1 MKIHLLIFS
10 IFFGGSSYAQLDSLT
25 YFNESKVYKEEL
37 NHEYAQ
43 AESSPL
49 DEADLANFDSLPF
62 FPFNLDFV
70 VEARFEKFKKKK
82 VAIMESST
90 ARMPAY
96 IIYGKLYFTL
106 QGKELELTLY
116 QSPELMK
123 VPGLENYLFL
133 PFTDLSNG
141 ESSYGGGRYLDFSI
155 PEQEMVVLNF
165 NKAYNPYC
173 AYSDSYSCP
182 VPPKNNFLDVFIE
195 AGVQYLAHD

>member
-1 MKIHLLIFS
+1 MKIKLLIFT
-10 IFFGGSSYAQLDSLT
+10 IFLSGLSYAQMDSLT
-25 YFNESKVYKEEL
+25 NYQEAKTYQAEL
-37 NHEYAQ
+37 NHEYAH
-43 AESSPL
+43 AETSPL

-62 FPFNLDFV
+62 FPIDLDFV

-116 QSPELMK
+116 QSPDLIK
-123 VPGLENYLFL
+123 VPGLEDYLFL

-141 ESSYGGGRYLDFSI
+141 ESTYGGGRYLDFTI

-173 AYSDSYSCP
+173 AYSDNYSCP
-182 VPPKNNFLDVFIE
+182 VPPKNNFLDVLIE
-195 AGVQYLAHD
+195 AGVQYIAHD